1 MCIWLN
7 PNRGYYFSGPRRSDF
22 LSNQIWILDKT
33 QKRGTALKDK
43 KGKDFWQV
51 LDNLTPAYQDL
62 LQGRASHGHIYLLH
76 EIIMRHF

>member
-1 MCIWLN
+1 M
-7 PNRGYYFSGPRRSDF
+7 
-22 LSNQIWILDKT
+22 LDKK

-43 KGKDFWQV
+43 KGKNFWQV

-62 LQGRASHGHIYLLH
+62 LQGRASHGHIYLLD